1 LTIVEK
7 FFFFGIEAV
16 SSSWAKIGILEAK
29 TRPTAKREHQSNLIF
44 AVVCKSASILIVLI
58 PPSREIVEMLP

>member
-1 LTIVEK
+1 VEK

-16 SSSWAKIGILEAK
+16 SSFWAKIGIL